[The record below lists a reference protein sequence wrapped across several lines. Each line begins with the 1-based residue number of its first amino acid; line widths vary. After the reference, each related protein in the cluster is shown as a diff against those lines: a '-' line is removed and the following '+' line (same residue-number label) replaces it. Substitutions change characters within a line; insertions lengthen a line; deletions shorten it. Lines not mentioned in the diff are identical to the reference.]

1 MSSAASLFF
10 ASLELV
16 ALLATHLHCN
26 ALSRLARTSRCMR
39 VRFAPHL
46 YRELIIGY
54 GPYRRSP
61 FTSPQ
66 AIMALSQNADHV
78 RELAMDVLSLVY
90 YMNGLVVFNDL
101 QARSTGRSIS
111 QPRWVALPDPHSC
124 LVLPILP
131 ITLLTKLTIHTWY
144 DATTRTCPYF
154 LPSVANPKATLTQV
168 SWMLLLYS
176 NLQELEVAGLIFKDA
191 LDDSVFC
198 YVISRLSQLR
208 KLDVIAYFWEGYQQK
223 PFSLCTTI
231 VLFCPLRLQ
240 ELKLTIFPKNFSQD
254 QDLLKE
260 YREVPP
266 GFLHSWEQREGRE
279 DLPFEFPSDRP
290 LGQLKLLHLQMV
302 QHAISELDFWAI
314 AERCPNI
321 RILHMPVLYGV
332 KDVVSFA
339 EYMSSSFQ
347 HLTCLVHRAES
358 ELTISS
364 ELLFRMM
371 SNLRRR
377 LKQVE
382 IIG

>member
-1 MSSAASLFF
+1 MSSAASQFF

-16 ALLATHLHCN
+16 ALLATHLHCK

-54 GPYRRSP
+54 GPYRRRP
-61 FTSPQ
+61 FTSPE

-111 QPRWVALPDPHSC
+111 QPRWVALPDPRSC

-131 ITLLTKLTIHTWY
+131 ITLLTKLTIHTW
-144 DATTRTCPYF
+144 
-154 LPSVANPKATLTQV
+154 
-168 SWMLLLYS
+168 
-176 NLQELEVAGLIFKDA
+176 
-191 LDDSVFC
+191 
-198 YVISRLSQLR
+198 LSELR

-240 ELKLTIFPKNFSQD
+240 ELKLTIFPKDFSQD

-266 GFLHSWEQREGRE
+266 GFLHSWEQQEGERGE
-279 DLPFEFPSDRP
+279 LCVELQDATEFPWVCTGLTELVLTIGIPDTPLHHHEGSDPYYVRAAP
-290 LGQLKLLHLQMV
+290 VVLSEAKRHQFGKLERLYERIGSLTQL
-302 QHAISELDFWAI
+302 
-314 AERCPNI
+314 
-321 RILHMPVLYGV
+321 RIL
-332 KDVVSFA
+332 
-339 EYMSSSFQ
+339 
-347 HLTCLVHRAES
+347 
-358 ELTISS
+358 
-364 ELLFRMM
+364 
-371 SNLRRR
+371 NLRVFYFDPTGVRALSKFYRR
-377 LKQVE
+377 NSFPGLLSLGDVASGRPGCGNIAKTCQVRPPPPVTGASPPDVE
-382 IIG
+382 NP